1 MTIYLGLP
9 LPTASSVLP
18 DRQAGS
24 LIAVLFGLATGGVY
38 TASFVTKTAVGSYP
52 AFSPLPVFPEKP
64 SAVCFLLH
72 FPSAHAAWPLASTL
86 PCAARTFLPPCGE
99 RSRFQLQNPQFNP
112 VLGKTV
118 ANCGKEGWTG
128 SLPSRT
134 SLRLTGRFG
143 LLFPVLSFATLGD
156 SCCVACSCSSSCC
169 SRPHC

>member
-72 FPSAHAAWPLASTL
+72 FPSARAAWLLASTL
-86 PCAARTFLPPCGE
+86 TLCCPDFPPAFRNRK
-99 RSRFQLQNPQFNP
+99 RS
-112 VLGKTV
+112 
-118 ANCGKEGWTG
+118 
-128 SLPSRT
+128 
-134 SLRLTGRFG
+134 
-143 LLFPVLSFATLGD
+143 
-156 SCCVACSCSSSCC
+156 
-169 SRPHC
+169 